1 MNSAGKPVLCVL
13 LAVTVPL
20 AGCAVSETT
29 DPIPRAGLGC
39 VDDSPA
45 CISQR
50 QATLKTLV
58 QDQNRSWIKEPVNA
72 AAYASGVRLFAFKTK
87 KKELSCTELQ
97 QGRQEADGAPSSL
110 RSSGTG
116 LTPAQVSRGVMLAA
130 EVGRELGNEYNRRC
144 KKG

>member
-1 MNSAGKPVLCVL
+1 MISDKKPAVCAL
-13 LAVTVPL
+13 LAVMLL
-20 AGCAVSETT
+20 AGCAVGENTE
-29 DPIPRAGLGC
+29 PIPRAGLGC

-45 CISQR
+45 CVSQR

-58 QDQNRSWIKEPVNA
+58 QDQSRGWIKEPVNA

-87 KKELSCTELQ
+87 KKDLSCTELQ

-110 RSSGTG
+110 RGSGTG

-130 EVGRELGNEYNRRC
+130 EVGRELGNEFNRRC